1 MSPKQL
7 FKFICWL
14 PSKTVRKLVA
24 SHHALM
30 EVFDDDPAGGWFFG
44 FFSILFGLIL
54 GVLIYGVLMVVGVF
68 PAGGPEPGAV
78 VGASVGS
85 VYFII
90 VLFRRLYRSFVEE
103 QNELFN
109 KLRGDE

>member
-1 MSPKQL
+1 MRQL
-7 FKFICWL
+7 FRFICWL
-14 PSKTVRKLVA
+14 PSKAVRKLVA
-24 SHHALM
+24 AHYALM

-44 FFSILFGLIL
+44 FFSILFGLIF
-54 GVLIYGVLMVVGVF
+54 GVLVYGALMVVGIF

-78 VGASVGS
+78 VGTGVGF

-90 VLFRRLYRSFVEE
+90 VLFRKLYLSFVKE